1 MVIPP
6 EEFLR
11 KKARQ
16 SIVFFL
22 HPESDTIVKP
32 LINLDGK
39 TSEKSAGDGK
49 KYEAITALE
58 HVNKRFAATYQY

>member
-1 MVIPP
+1 MIPP

-22 HPESDTIVKP
+22 HPESETIVQP
-32 LINLDGK
+32 LINLD
-39 TSEKSAGDGK
+39 EKSCENKDGEK
-49 KYEAITALE
+49 KYKSVTAIEYL
-58 HVNKRFAATYQY
+58 KSRFAATYQY